1 MRISISLRYIKYYEL
16 RRQETSYSMKSSQDW
31 NIETVVLLTPNS
43 LDVEKEIT
51 LLCLISRYGG
61 SKFKSE
67 IQKLEEELER
77 QKIETKESVDK
88 KAYEKRLLDEE
99 LDSLNQELLDFE
111 KETKNLLD
119 DMADLKLNNNFLE
132 YKRVS

>member
-1 MRISISLRYIKYYEL
+1 M
-16 RRQETSYSMKSSQDW
+16 
-31 NIETVVLLTPNS
+31 
-43 LDVEKEIT
+43 

-111 KETKNLLD
+111 KETKSLLD

>member
-1 MRISISLRYIKYYEL
+1 M
-16 RRQETSYSMKSSQDW
+16 
-31 NIETVVLLTPNS
+31 
-43 LDVEKEIT
+43 

-77 QKIETKESVDK
+77 QKIETKETVDK

-111 KETKNLLD
+111 KETKSLLD